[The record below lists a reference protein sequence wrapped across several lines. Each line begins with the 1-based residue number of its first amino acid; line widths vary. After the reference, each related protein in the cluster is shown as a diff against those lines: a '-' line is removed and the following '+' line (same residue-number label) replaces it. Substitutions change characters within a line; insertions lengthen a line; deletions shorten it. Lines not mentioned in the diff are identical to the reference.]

1 LPIRINHPYKDGAC
15 SWLKGNLHTHTTNSD
30 GDLSPQEAAAA
41 YAALGYDFLMFSD
54 HDCFTKTKGLDPC
67 GMVLIPGNEITA
79 YGPHL
84 LHVNAHRYID
94 PDEDRQAMIDAINV
108 DGGFCIVCHPNWL
121 EDYNHCDHKFLDE
134 WRDYLGIE
142 IYNGVCLRAEG
153 SPIATDRWDRLLS
166 AGRRVWG
173 FANDDSH
180 RSVDRGIAW
189 NVAKVESRVPAA
201 IVRALREGRFYA
213 STGVEISRIR
223 VDDATIT
230 VETAN
235 AQRCRVFADLGRL
248 QATQDGPAISFTVP
262 EDFPYTYVRVEC
274 YGFGDDTAWTQPFF
288 VEKTA

>member
-1 LPIRINHPYKDGAC
+1 MPVHISHPYMTGPF

-30 GDLSPQEAAAA
+30 GDLSPQESVAT
-41 YAALGYDFLMFSD
+41 YAALGYDFLMVSD
-54 HDCFTKTKGLDPC
+54 HDCFTKTKGLDPH

-108 DGGFCIVCHPNWL
+108 DGGFCVVCHPNWL
-121 EDYNHCDHKFLDE
+121 ENYNHCDHSLLTE

-142 IYNGVCLRAEG
+142 IYNGVCRRAEG

-166 AGRRVWG
+166 TGRRVWG

-180 RSVDRGIAW
+180 KPVERGVAW
-189 NVAKVESRVPAA
+189 NVAQVESRIPAA
-201 IVRALREGRFYA
+201 IVRALRDGRFYA
-213 STGVEISRIR
+213 STGVAITAIR
-223 VDDATIT
+223 VENATIT

-235 AQRCRVFADLGRL
+235 AQRCRVFADLSRL
-248 QATQDGPAISFTVP
+248 QATQEGPAISYTVP
-262 EDFPYTYVRVEC
+262 DDFPHTYVRVEC
-274 YGFGDDTAWTQPFF
+274 YGVGDDTAWTQPFF

>member
-1 LPIRINHPYKDGAC
+1 MPVRITHPYRDSAF

-30 GDLSPQEAAAA
+30 GDLSPQDAVAA
-41 YAALGYDFLMFSD
+41 YAALGYDFLMISD

-108 DGGFCIVCHPNWL
+108 DGGFCVVCHPNWL
-121 EDYNHCDHKFLDE
+121 ENYNHCDQGRLNE
-134 WRDYLGIE
+134 WRDYVGIE
-142 IYNGVCLRAEG
+142 IYNGVCRRAEG

-166 AGRRVWG
+166 SGRRVWG
-173 FANDDSH
+173 FAHDDSH
-180 RSVDRGIAW
+180 KPADRGVAW
-189 NVAKVESRVPAA
+189 NVVQVESRIPAA

-213 STGVEISRIR
+213 STGVEITGIR
-223 VDDATIT
+223 VENGTIM
-230 VETAN
+230 VETSN
-235 AQRCRVFADLGRL
+235 AQRCRVFADLSRL
-248 QATQDGPAISFTVP
+248 QATQDGPVISYTVP

-274 YGFGDDTAWTQPFF
+274 YGVGDDVAWTQPFF
-288 VEKTA
+288 VEISA